1 MELIIRKCM
10 KCGALVEVLNDCK
23 CDDCGIKCCG
33 ESMRTFM
40 PNAEDASF
48 EKHLPVVE
56 VSGNEVLVTVPH
68 VMEEDH
74 FIEWI
79 EMISAN
85 KRERV
90 ILEIGKPANA
100 TFPYIKGSKIYSYCN
115 KHGLWMSDVK

>member
-100 TFPYIKGSKIYSYCN
+100 TFPYIKGSKVYSYCN
-115 KHGLWMSDVK
+115 KHGLWMTDVK

>member
-23 CDDCGIKCCG
+23 CEDCGIKCCG

-115 KHGLWMSDVK
+115 KHGLWMTDVK

>member
-23 CDDCGIKCCG
+23 CEDCGIKCCS

>member
-23 CDDCGIKCCG
+23 CEDCGIKCCG

-100 TFPYIKGSKIYSYCN
+100 TFPYVKGSKVYSYCN
-115 KHGLWMSDVK
+115 KHGLWMTDVK